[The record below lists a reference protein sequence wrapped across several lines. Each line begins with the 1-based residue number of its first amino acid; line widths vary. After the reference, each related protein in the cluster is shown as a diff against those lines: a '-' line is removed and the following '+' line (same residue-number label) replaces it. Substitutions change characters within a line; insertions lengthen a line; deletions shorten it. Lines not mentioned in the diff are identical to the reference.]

1 MTTPASP
8 TTGVQLLDVPPELA
22 GQRIDNFLIARLK
35 GAPKTLIY
43 RILRKGEVRVNK
55 GRIKPDYRLQA
66 GDQVRVPPLRL
77 AERDEPAPLAQG
89 LLERMEAAIVYEDKA
104 LIVVNKPA
112 GIAVHGGSGVS
123 AGVIE
128 VFRQLR
134 PDAKDIELVH
144 RLDRDTSGL
153 LMIAKKRSMLRH
165 LHEALRGEKIVDKRY
180 HALVRGHW
188 PAGKKNV
195 RAPLL
200 KNNLR
205 SGERMVEVNVEGKDA
220 LTEFRV
226 LRRFGDFATL
236 VEARPITG
244 RTHQIRVHAKHAGH
258 AIAGDP
264 KYGDEDFSR
273 EIREL
278 GGKRLFARIV
288 DSMKAAARE
297 TALPERD
304 DTRIKG
310 IIGLGL
316 PEAIASLYPE
326 VGDPALVE
334 RFRCAYSEHYLAQE
348 AQPSRLFPGVAEA
361 MVHFREAGFRL
372 AVATGKSRRG
382 LDRVLAGHGWSDF
395 FDITRCADETAS
407 KPDPLM
413 LHEILAHCRV
423 EPGRALM
430 IGDSPFDLEMAR
442 RAGMDSVAV
451 AYGAQSL
458 EQLRPYAP
466 RLEVE
471 HFTELRA
478 WLGGARR
485 EAVSGVVE
493 HV

>member
-104 LIVVNKPA
+104 LIVLNKPA

-165 LHEALRGEKIVDKRY
+165 LHEALQGEKIVDKRY

-244 RTHQIRVHAKHAGH
+244 RTRRSACM
-258 AIAGDP
+258 P
-264 KYGDEDFSR
+264 
-273 EIREL
+273 
-278 GGKRLFARIV
+278 
-288 DSMKAAARE
+288 SMPGMPSPVTRSMA
-297 TALPERD
+297 
-304 DTRIKG
+304 TRIS
-310 IIGLGL
+310 
-316 PEAIASLYPE
+316 PARSASWAASACSCMPRSC
-326 VGDPALVE
+326 AC
-334 RFRCAYSEHYLAQE
+334 RC
-348 AQPSRLFPGVAEA
+348 P
-361 MVHFREAGFRL
+361 
-372 AVATGKSRRG
+372 TGRCWSWRR
-382 LDRVLAGHGWSDF
+382 RW
-395 FDITRCADETAS
+395 TRC
-407 KPDPLM
+407 
-413 LHEILAHCRV
+413 
-423 EPGRALM
+423 G
-430 IGDSPFDLEMAR
+430 
-442 RAGMDSVAV
+442 SVRWSV
-451 AYGAQSL
+451 
-458 EQLRPYAP
+458 
-466 RLEVE
+466 
-471 HFTELRA
+471 
-478 WLGGARR
+478 
-485 EAVSGVVE
+485 
-493 HV
+493 